1 MRSTELN
8 AVLGLEQMKRLDSN
22 VNARKNNLDVWL
34 SNLDEKK
41 YFLNFYVEGNSNF
54 ALPLIVN
61 PEYDTNKEQFLNK
74 ICKILEN
81 EKVEY
86 RLGTAGGGNQ
96 ARQPYLKNY
105 GYKVVGELNMSNY
118 IHENGLYVG
127 NHTDLTNEQIVNLCK
142 RLNDV

>member
-1 MRSTELN
+1 M
-8 AVLGLEQMKRLDSN
+8 
-22 VNARKNNLDVWL
+22 
-34 SNLDEKK
+34 SNLDERK

-61 PEYDTNKEQFLNK
+61 PEYKTNKEQFLNK
-74 ICKILEN
+74 VCKILEN

-105 GYKVVGELNMSNY
+105 GYKVVGELSMSNY

-127 NHTDLTNEQIVNLCK
+127 NHTDLTNEQIVSLCK